1 MKKITLLFSICAFL
15 MANVINAQTVVWSSD
30 LEDLTGWGNVQDLDG
45 DTNNWGFYNP
55 GALSIAVGFSG
66 IYASS
71 ASYSSNGALTPDNLL
86 FTPTMSIPE
95 EAVVIT
101 YKMKVAASYT
111 PDFAENFTV
120 YVYDDAT
127 GPSIDSPIYT
137 ETLSAG
143 GAGTAKLIS
152 AEVPATFAG
161 KTVRF
166 IIRHHDCTNQDS
178 IMVDD
183 FEVSYTTGAQT
194 VNTVTIDW
202 GFNSTPST
210 TNDAQVASRTIEV
223 GDTVTWT
230 WVGSSTHNLV
240 KLTGPE
246 DGFGVDVVR
255 YPVGHVYSHTF
266 KTIGV
271 NTYDCSPH
279 PDSMFGTITVVAEGA
294 LSTSEARRLNFE
306 MFPNPAS
313 DKVSIQLP
321 FGAENATVEF
331 YDSLGRLALSK
342 KVTRINNKMDVNALS
357 KGIYILKV
365 FTADQI
371 GSQKFIKN

>member
-1 MKKITLLFSICAFL
+1 MKKITLLFTICAFL

-30 LEDLTGWGNVQDLDG
+30 LEDLTGWSSYDADG
-45 DTNNWGFYNP
+45 DGQNWAFYT
-55 GALSIAVGFSG
+55 GGEDVGMTGKFTG
-66 IYASS
+66 S
-71 ASYSSNGALTPDNLL
+71 ASWSSTLGALTPDNYLY
-86 FTPTMSIPE
+86 TPVVAIPA

-101 YKMKVAASYT
+101 YKMKVVSPHATFFAEKFAVYAFDSDLET
-111 PDFAENFTV
+111 PDF
-120 YVYDDAT
+120 
-127 GPSIDSPIYT
+127 IPIHL
-137 ETLSAG
+137 ETLTAG
-143 GAGTAKLIS
+143 GAGTAKDVSIV
-152 AEVPATFAG
+152 VPDSFAG
-161 KTVRF
+161 KNVRF
-166 IIRHHDCTNQDS
+166 LVRHYDCTD
-178 IMVDD
+178 MVAIYMDD

-202 GFNSTPST
+202 SFNSTPSAT
-210 TNDAQVASRTIEV
+210 GNSNASRTIEI
-223 GDTVTWT
+223 GDTVTWN
-230 WVGSSTHNLV
+230 WYAGGTHNV
-240 KLTGPE
+240 KSNASATE
-246 DGFGVDVVR
+246 
-255 YPVGHVYSHTF
+255 TF
-266 KTIGV
+266 ESGYFESGGTFSYTFTSEGSNDYV
-271 NTYDCSPH
+271 CSPH
-279 PDSMFGTITVVAEGA
+279 PSTMFGTITVVAEGA

-321 FGAENATVEF
+321 SGAENATVEF

>member
-1 MKKITLLFSICAFL
+1 MKKITLLFTICAFL

-30 LEDLTGWGNVQDLDG
+30 LEDYADWGGFQDLDG
-45 DTNNWGFYNP
+45 DTNNWGYYNSN
-55 GALSIAVGFSG
+55 ASDIAVGFSG

-71 ASYSSNGALTPDNLL
+71 FSYSANGPLTPDNLL
-86 FTPTMSIPE
+86 YTPTMSIPE

-127 GPSIDSPIYT
+127 GPSIGSPIYT

-166 IIRHHDCTNQDS
+166 IIRHHDCTNQAR

-183 FEVSYTTGAQT
+183 FEVSYTTSAQT
-194 VNTVTIDW
+194 VNTETIDW
-202 GFNSTPST
+202 GIDSTPSET
-210 TNDAQVASRTIEV
+210 GNRNASRTIEV
-223 GDTVTWT
+223 GDTVTWN
-230 WVGSSTHNLV
+230 WYAGGTHNV
-240 KLTGPE
+240 KSNASATE
-246 DGFGVDVVR
+246 TFESDYFGN
-255 YPVGHVYSHTF
+255 GGTF
-266 KTIGV
+266 SYTFTSEGSNEYV
-271 NTYDCSPH
+271 CSPH
-279 PDSMFGTITVVAEGA
+279 PNTMFGTITVVAEGA

-321 FGAENATVEF
+321 SGAENATVEF